1 MYAAQHKYNMKNYTK
16 LNMTEEVKN
25 LKTLVVKRI
34 QKHQHTGITRISIK
48 MFYSTAMSQVNN

>member
-25 LKTLVVKRI
+25 LKTLVVKLI
-34 QKHQHTGITRISIK
+34 QKHQQTGITRSSIK